1 MFTSRPHL
9 DWLSS
14 RRDHLNWDKILITV
28 NMILSLSL
36 FFYKPCLRF
45 VLVTSHSAGLAFY
58 QLSGLNVWNRL
69 VYRRVSQSFG
79 PDMSSFYFRLIP
91 NDQYYCGI
99 LYFTGSD
106 EFNRRMRQHALDNGF
121 TINEY
126 SIRYVSIIII
136 IIIFAI
142 INIVQI
148 IKIICVNTVPLF
160 IFSSL

>member
-1 MFTSRPHL
+1 
-9 DWLSS
+9 
-14 RRDHLNWDKILITV
+14 
-28 NMILSLSL
+28 
-36 FFYKPCLRF
+36 
-45 VLVTSHSAGLAFY
+45 
-58 QLSGLNVWNRL
+58 
-69 VYRRVSQSFG
+69 
-79 PDMSSFYFRLIP
+79 MSSLYFRLIP

-106 EFNRRMRQHALDNGF
+106 EFNRRMRQHALDNRF